1 MNSMTETTRTLI
13 FVGVAAVAG
22 LAAWA
27 SQRET
32 EPPKKDVP
40 TGGAE
45 LFPDFKDALAAK
57 SLEVVTFDDSTAELK
72 EFRVALENGRWVIT
86 SHQNYP
92 ADAEK
97 QMSDAAAGLIDIKG
111 LAVASDVAS
120 DHALFGVV
128 EPNVAKLKV
137 YGREG
142 EPCARCK
149 GPIKKIF
156 FAGRGTHFCPKCQK

>member
-1 MNSMTETTRTLI
+1 MNSMNETTRTLI

-27 SQRET
+27 SQQQAPDIDKDKI
-32 EPPKKDVP
+32 PPQ
-40 TGGAE
+40 GAE

-72 EFRVALENGRWVIT
+72 QFRVALENGRWVIS

-111 LAVASDVAS
+111 MAIASDLAS
-120 DHALFGVV
+120 DH
-128 EPNVAKLKV
+128 
-137 YGREG
+137 
-142 EPCARCK
+142 
-149 GPIKKIF
+149 
-156 FAGRGTHFCPKCQK
+156 